1 MGVDIIFKIA
11 GVGLLTAIVNVVL
24 KKSDKDE
31 LATFVTLAGL
41 AIVLIMV
48 LDLLGGL
55 FDNIKSILDLYCWSC
70 SRSSASGWWEYAR
83 RCC

>member
-1 MGVDIIFKIA
+1 MRDGGKIGVDIIFKIA

-55 FDNIKSILDLYCWSC
+55 FDNIKSILDLY
-70 SRSSASGWWEYAR
+70 
-83 RCC
+83 

>member
-55 FDNIKSILDLYCWSC
+55 FDNIKSILNLY
-70 SRSSASGWWEYAR
+70 
-83 RCC
+83 

>member
-55 FDNIKSILDLYCWSC
+55 FVNIKSILDLY
-70 SRSSASGWWEYAR
+70 
-83 RCC
+83 